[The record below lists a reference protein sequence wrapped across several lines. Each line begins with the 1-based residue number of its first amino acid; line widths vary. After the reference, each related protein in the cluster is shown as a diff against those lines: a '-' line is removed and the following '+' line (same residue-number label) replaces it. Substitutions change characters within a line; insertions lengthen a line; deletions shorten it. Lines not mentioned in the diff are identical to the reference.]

1 MFASVN
7 CGSGTSASLNTAKD
21 TNREFGR
28 SSPVIEVVGAA
39 TPSPYLADNSRA
51 YLLLQ
56 KNVIRLGFT
65 FIQNHF
71 DYLEFATPHA
81 VFFKLLQ
88 EPSNDR
94 YFDLRHTAGAPPH
107 VVGGGSLR
115 CTGFMGAKSC
125 WAYGTNPLYIRSN
138 I

>member
-28 SSPVIEVVGAA
+28 SSPVTEVVGAD
-39 TPSPYLADNSRA
+39 TPSPYLADSSRA
-51 YLLLQ
+51 YLLFQ
-56 KNVIRLGFT
+56 KCHYILY
-65 FIQNHF
+65 FIKFIHLHF
-71 DYLEFATPHA
+71 DYLEFATPQA

-115 CTGFMGAKSC
+115 CSALMGAKSC
-125 WAYGTNPLYIRSN
+125 
-138 I
+138 